1 MFFGLGEATV
11 RATAVPG
18 AEAIRETCDNAALE
32 RFEGTWIE
40 TGMTAEKP
48 TGDAEPSESR
58 EQLRQRIRESLREHE
73 ELALWMRAL
82 LFLVGWLLVLLGIA
96 GLVLPG
102 IQGILTL
109 MAGAA
114 VLSLASEIAYKVLR
128 WSFQRWPR
136 GWRRVHRWRSK
147 LRRKLVKLGGRRRR
161 PTGGPSPGDDEEC
174 R

>member
-1 MFFGLGEATV
+1 MAS
-11 RATAVPG
+11 
-18 AEAIRETCDNAALE
+18 
-32 RFEGTWIE
+32 
-40 TGMTAEKP
+40 EKS
-48 TGDAEPSESR
+48 TGDGGPSEER
-58 EQLRQRIRESLREHE
+58 ERLRQRLRKSFREHE

-102 IQGILTL
+102 LQGILTL
-109 MAGAA
+109 LAGAA

-147 LRRKLVKLGGRRRR
+147 LRRKLLKLGGRRRPR
-161 PTGGPSPGDDEEC
+161 S
-174 R
+174 